1 MSKDQYENIGCGC
14 LIIICLILMAI
25 SISIDIGLSYVYVK
39 KNNAPLSC
47 VFATDTITCVQIS
60 KQRGK

>member
-1 MSKDQYENIGCGC
+1 MNENQYENISRGC

-25 SISIDIGLSYVYVK
+25 PISIDIGLSYVYVK

-47 VFATDTITCVQIS
+47 AFAQDTITCVQIS
-60 KQRGK
+60 KQKRK